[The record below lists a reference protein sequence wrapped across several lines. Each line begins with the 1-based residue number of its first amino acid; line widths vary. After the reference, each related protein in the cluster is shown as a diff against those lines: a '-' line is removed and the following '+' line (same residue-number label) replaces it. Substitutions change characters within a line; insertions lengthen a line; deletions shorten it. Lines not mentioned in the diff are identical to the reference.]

1 MLLCR
6 LAESTFWLA
15 RYLER
20 AEDLA
25 RALLVW
31 EQLRLDMAGRETPGW
46 QALGPLA
53 GVAPDEAAL
62 LDRRSLVARII
73 LDRESFSSV
82 LGSLSRARE
91 NLRVTRSLMPSE
103 CWHTLNALYLRLERL
118 APEGPPAELGASLAQ
133 VVASA
138 QQLAGQVAAA
148 MLRDESYAFLRLGIY
163 LERAD
168 MTLRIAIAIAEELIP
183 ADQPLRFED
192 VRWTGLLKSVG
203 AYQAYRRRYH
213 ARAEFANVVDLLLI
227 EPAFPRSLAHALQQ
241 IGREIEGLPANEAP
255 RAALRAAASVHAP
268 SNRAGWL
275 QLAEVALA
283 DLANLSTV
291 LGATY
296 FAPTLAAPSAGADGV
311 RARPARTTG
320 LVQSNQSPD
329 SEVAQT

>member
-183 ADQPLRFED
+183 ADQP
-192 VRWTGLLKSVG
+192 
-203 AYQAYRRRYH
+203 RYH